1 MKNTIAGVNWVFAS
15 VACIL
20 LFVVLL
26 SELPKIPTVGAL
38 LVLFVGFYVLFRKRQ
53 TTQPETELNQ

>member
-1 MKNTIAGVNWVFAS
+1 MRNTIAGVNWVFAS

-20 LFVVLL
+20 LFVVLF
-26 SELPKIPTVGAL
+26 SELPKVPILGAL
-38 LVLFVGFYVLFRKRQ
+38 LVLFIGYYVLFRKRQ